1 VDGEAGVG
9 AEQVTLG
16 QDDGGRL
23 RNLSV
28 GNCADLR
35 RRGGGGGGGGRR
47 CSRGVGGGHAAGA
60 AAAAA

>member
-35 RRGGGGGGGGRR
+35 RRGGGGGGR
-47 CSRGVGGGHAAGA
+47 CSRGGVGGGVGAGGA
-60 AAAAA
+60 AAAA